1 MTYIYTTYIVENRDD
16 IPNLKVE
23 VYHKNV
29 VDDIEWLRNE
39 TNPKI
44 SDRQA
49 LKQQFRW

>member
-1 MTYIYTTYIVENRDD
+1 MENRDD
-16 IPNLKVE
+16 IPKLKVV
-23 VYHKNV
+23 VYQKD

-39 TNPKI
+39 TNAKI